1 MWGEFQKCSKNDG
14 IICERLFADVNLLR
28 YNFDD
33 KQMLGLEMARTN
45 THSYYGYLSSV
56 YLSQG
61 HLGCMGL
68 LALFDES
75 REKSEL
81 IKQGLTFKLTSN

>member
-1 MWGEFQKCSKNDG
+1 
-14 IICERLFADVNLLR
+14 
-28 YNFDD
+28 
-33 KQMLGLEMARTN
+33 MARTN

-56 YLSQG
+56 YLSQE
-61 HLGCMGL
+61 HSGCMGL